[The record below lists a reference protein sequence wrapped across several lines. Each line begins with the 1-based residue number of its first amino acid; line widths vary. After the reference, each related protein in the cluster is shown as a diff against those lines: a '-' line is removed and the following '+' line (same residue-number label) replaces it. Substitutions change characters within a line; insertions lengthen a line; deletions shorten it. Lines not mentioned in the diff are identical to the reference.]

1 MKKYAFVALNYG
13 KFWERLCSQNRAGKI
28 NHSFVRRGTVGPKSA
43 KKIFFYVTHPKKDIR
58 GFADFIE
65 RKTGDAETL
74 WASLGHESLL
84 CNYEEYQKFLLGRK
98 TATFVRFR
106 NLKEFSTPISED
118 TWKKIIKKER
128 IPQGGMYINDKMTNQ
143 LLNLKIEEGLNN
155 Q

>member
-13 KFWERLCSQNRAGKI
+13 KFWERLCCQNRAGKI

-65 RKTGDAETL
+65 RKTGDAENL

-118 TWKKIIKKER
+118 SWKKIIKKKR
-128 IPQGGMYINDKMTNQ
+128 IPQGGMYITDKMTNQ
-143 LLNLKIEEGLNN
+143 LLNLKTEEKSNN
-155 Q
+155 K